1 MKHLNSNDSFQEMDP
16 KKQEMILLLVQTLQD
31 KKLTEALPL
40 IMNWKRELQQK
51 KLSFTAEENALLT
64 SILAEQMTPE
74 QKKQY
79 ETLQRMMRTKG
90 Q

>member
-1 MKHLNSNDSFQEMDP
+1 MNHLNNNDSFQEMDP
-16 KKQEMILLLVQTLQD
+16 QKREMLLLLIRTLQD

-74 QKKQY
+74 QKRQY
-79 ETLQRMMRTKG
+79 EALQMMMHSRE